1 MKEVSMSVHGDT
13 LSPAT
18 RAERVDS
25 KLKAL
30 LRVALLTAVAIL
42 LLIPRSSVAQEGRFS
57 GSIEVTSVSVEV
69 TATRRG
75 KPVTDLTRDDFKIF
89 EDGEERPITGFTRIT
104 GSLLPQA
111 TPVQRPTAAG
121 PFPPSGSVRPHV
133 VLLFD
138 VNGAA
143 LPVLTRS
150 VRAAIRWIEQ
160 HEAAGTL
167 WAVAAVGTEPHLLL
181 SYTDDIARVRDAI
194 ASVPRI
200 PSARDLQGLD
210 AGVASDTIRYGPTSL
225 LGDDLGGSNIG
236 SRLTVERLAD
246 LASWQEGKNQLARL
260 GLLGRGLTEILRGSA
275 SIRGPKACLLFSG
288 NIDLSPAFSD
298 TYATSTSTIPFAHR
312 RQGDT
317 MELQRQLQELAQGI
331 AQLSASAGF
340 RIYPIAMEGLRS
352 ASDSIDLS
360 RGGTADLR
368 DETSGPTS
376 MNPRS
381 PSADWDALPL
391 TLAEV
396 TGGRYIRRNN
406 IDSSLEEAYS
416 SLKAYYILGFQSP
429 RQASGSWRKIRV
441 TVRRRGVHLEYRRG
455 HYDLDREQTLAE
467 QLTAPRLL
475 VVDSGDFPVQLKAV
489 SQPGKNPT
497 TVTSTITTTLENL
510 TFLPNGETWV
520 ARLGLLAAAYDAQG
534 RFLVLHR
541 GQQTVKIP
549 AALWESVHRKKAR
562 FALSFEPPAGA
573 SQVTMA
579 LFDRTSET
587 WGIASASI
595 APGTPEKP
603 GLVNPVAGGVAI
615 PVLRRLPSPALEKRR
630 PAATPSAPPKSGAAA
645 QPKEVQLSSLERWA
659 QGPVRWLLTSEE
671 RSELAGQRSEA
682 DAARWIRLFWA
693 RRDRNPNTV
702 ENPYKKRFEER
713 VQMADALLGEP
724 GLRGALTERGHVLIL
739 FGRPK
744 SRRKSA
750 DLKVDT
756 WFYRR
761 KDLGRLARGL
771 KLPPV
776 IRFQFRLDEDGHYQ
790 LKDEVP
796 EKQREAEAL
805 SRWYPAASI
814 VNPHLAAAP
823 IPPLYVGVPP
833 ASSEE
838 LQRLVTAGETWPS
851 GATAVSYPEAFP
863 GQPPRS
869 WVVLHIPRSLP
880 EPDTAVGLV
889 LDEDRTAAGSFRIE
903 LQPEIHRE
911 SWAIDLSLPVP
922 DTRSSLMLAIL
933 SGGDI
938 VAHRKLSLRIPIAPP
953 QATVITPAVLG
964 TRLRELVRYTP
975 WTTNLFGGYHLDPNI
990 DGRFLTTDTVYLFFN
1005 VIRPRHQPGT
1015 PPVVD
1020 VGLRIL
1026 RGEKT
1031 VAAAHW
1037 NRKELSMM
1045 SPETYLF
1052 GSSFALSAIDR
1063 PGAYTLELTVR
1074 EPASHTVQIT
1084 TFPITI
1090 EEP

>member
-1 MKEVSMSVHGDT
+1 MSVRGDIR
-13 LSPAT
+13 SPSAGAG
-18 RAERVDS
+18 RLNSRLGVF
-25 KLKAL
+25 
-30 LRVALLTAVAIL
+30 LRLAFLPAVAIL
-42 LLIPRSSVAQEGRFS
+42 LLVPRFSAAQEGRFS

-69 TATRRG
+69 TATHRG

-104 GSLLPQA
+104 GSLVPQA

-121 PFPPSGSVRPHV
+121 PASRSGPARPHV

-138 VNGAA
+138 VNGAP

-150 VRAAIRWIEQ
+150 VRAATRWIEQ

-167 WAVAAVGTEPHLLL
+167 WAVAAVGTQPHLLL

-194 ASVPRI
+194 ASVPGI

-210 AGVASDTIRYGPTSL
+210 SSVVSDTIRYGPTSL
-225 LGDDLGGSNIG
+225 LGDDLGSSNTG
-236 SRLTVERLAD
+236 SRLSVERLAD
-246 LASWQEGKNQLARL
+246 MASWQEGKNQLARV

-298 TYATSTSTIPFAHR
+298 AYATSTSNIPFAHR
-312 RQGDT
+312 RMGDT
-317 MELQRQLQELAQGI
+317 IELQRQLQELAHGI
-331 AQLSASAGF
+331 AQLSASTGF

-360 RGGTADLR
+360 RGGTSDLR

-406 IDSSLEEAYS
+406 IGSSLEEAYS

-429 RQASGSWRKIRV
+429 RQTSGRWRKIRV

-455 HYDLDREQTLAE
+455 RYDLDREQTLAE

-475 VVDSGDFPVQLKAV
+475 VVDAGDFPVQLKVV
-489 SQPGKNPT
+489 SQPGEGKT

-579 LFDRTSET
+579 LFDRTAET

-615 PVLRRLPSPALEKRR
+615 PVLRRLPSPALKKRR
-630 PAATPSAPPKSGAAA
+630 AFTTKGAPAEGGATAQSRKVQPSP
-645 QPKEVQLSSLERWA
+645 LERWA

-671 RSELAGQRSEA
+671 RSELAGHRSEA

-693 RRDRNPNTV
+693 RRDRNPKTV
-702 ENPYKKRFEER
+702 ENPFKKRFEQR

-724 GLRGALTERGHVLIL
+724 DLRGALTERGHVLIL
-739 FGRPK
+739 LGRPK

-761 KDLGRLARGL
+761 KDLGHLGAGL

-776 IRFQFRLDEDGHYQ
+776 IRFQFRLDEDGRYR
-790 LKDEVP
+790 LKDEVAQ
-796 EKQREAEAL
+796 KQREAEAL
-805 SRWYPAASI
+805 LRWFPAATI
-814 VNPHLAAAP
+814 VNPHLSAAP
-823 IPPLYVGVPP
+823 IPPLYVGVPA
-833 ASSEE
+833 ASAKE
-838 LQRLVTAGETWPS
+838 LQRLVSTTETWPS

-869 WVVLHIPRSLP
+869 WVVLHLPRSLP
-880 EPDTAVGLV
+880 APDTAVGLV
-889 LDEDRTAAGSFRIE
+889 LDEERTAAGSFHME
-903 LQPEIHRE
+903 LEPEILGA
-911 SWAIDLSLPVP
+911 SWGLDLSLPVP
-922 DTRSSLMLAIL
+922 DARSSLRLAIL
-933 SGGDI
+933 SGGRI
-938 VAHRKLSLRIPIAPP
+938 VALRKLSLRIPVAPP
-953 QATVITPAVLG
+953 QATVITPAILG
-964 TRLRELVRYTP
+964 TRLRELKRYTP

-990 DGRFLTTDTVYLFFN
+990 NGRFLTTDTVYLFFN
-1005 VIRPRHQPGT
+1005 VIRPGHRPGT

-1020 VGLRIL
+1020 VSLRIL
-1026 RGEKT
+1026 RGEKA
-1031 VAAAHW
+1031 VAAARW
-1037 NRKELSMM
+1037 DRKELSMM
-1045 SPETYLF
+1045 SRQTYLF
-1052 GSSFALSAIDR
+1052 GSSFALSTIDR

-1074 EPASHTVQIT
+1074 EPASGTVQIT